1 MLLAL
6 STFFRTSLSLD
17 PSADVTLAEEIDL
30 QRLYLDIEKARF
42 PDRLHVEIDVPHE
55 LEQARLPAL
64 ILQPIVENA
73 IKYGVSKS
81 RKAVVIRIEARHL
94 DDGRMVA
101 RDQQPAEERRQG
113 RASGRHARGNGPR
126 PCQCLP
132 AARGAVRQPRELPL
146 RPDDRRRVQGFA
158 HNAGGDSMAETK
170 PLRVLIADDEPLAA
184 ERLQLLL
191 ARAEGAQLVGT
202 ASDGEVAINLTEALH
217 PDLLLL
223 DIAMPGLDGIG
234 VARALAA
241 QNPSPAV
248 VFVTAFDQFAVA
260 AFEVEAVDYLMKP
273 VDPQPAAARARPR
286 PRLSRSSAR
295 ASRRAGKSSQWLEEF
310 WASDL
315 SGLVRI
321 AARDVDRVSAERDYM
336 RLHVGRRSW
345 LIHHSMTALEEG
357 LDPELFVRLHRS
369 AIVRKDFI
377 TGFTR
382 NPSGRWIARLA
393 DGEEQPVGRLYSDRV
408 RAIAGR

>member
-1 MLLAL
+1 M
-6 STFFRTSLSLD
+6 
-17 PSADVTLAEEIDL
+17 
-30 QRLYLDIEKARF
+30 
-42 PDRLHVEIDVPHE
+42 VED
-55 LEQARLPAL
+55 
-64 ILQPIVENA
+64 
-73 IKYGVSKS
+73 
-81 RKAVVIRIEARHL
+81 
-94 DDGRMVA
+94 
-101 RDQQPAEERRQG
+101 
-113 RASGRHARGNGPR
+113 
-126 PCQCLP
+126 
-132 AARGAVRQPRELPL
+132 
-146 RPDDRRRVQGFA
+146 
-158 HNAGGDSMAETK
+158 K

-191 ARAEGAQLVGT
+191 ARADGAQLVGT
-202 ASDGEVAINLTEALH
+202 ASDGDSAINLTEALQ

-241 QNPSPAV
+241 QDPSPAV
-248 VFVTAFDQFAVA
+248 VFVTAFDHFAVA

-273 VDPQPAAARARPR
+273 VEPGRLQRALDRARTYLRSRAAAPQPGKT
-286 PRLSRSSAR
+286 SR
-295 ASRRAGKSSQWLEEF
+295 WLEEF

-321 AARDVDRVSAERDYM
+321 ASQDVDRVSAERDYM

-345 LIHHSMTALEEG
+345 LIHHSMAALEEG
-357 LDPELFVRLHRS
+357 LNPDLFVRLHRS

-382 NPSGRWIARLA
+382 NQSGRWIARLA
-393 DGEEQPVGRLYSDRV
+393 DGTEQAVGRLYSDRV

>member
-1 MLLAL
+1 ML
-6 STFFRTSLSLD
+6 
-17 PSADVTLAEEIDL
+17 E
-30 QRLYLDIEKARF
+30 
-42 PDRLHVEIDVPHE
+42 
-55 LEQARLPAL
+55 
-64 ILQPIVENA
+64 
-73 IKYGVSKS
+73 
-81 RKAVVIRIEARHL
+81 
-94 DDGRMVA
+94 DG
-101 RDQQPAEERRQG
+101 
-113 RASGRHARGNGPR
+113 
-126 PCQCLP
+126 
-132 AARGAVRQPRELPL
+132 PL
-146 RPDDRRRVQGFA
+146 
-158 HNAGGDSMAETK
+158 K
-170 PLRVLIADDEPLAA
+170 VLIADDEPLAT

-202 ASDGEVAINLTEALH
+202 ASDGESAINLTRALS

-234 VARALAA
+234 VARALTE
-241 QNPSPAV
+241 QDPSPAV

-273 VDPQPAAARARPR
+273 VDPDRLQRALDRARAY
-286 PRLSRSSAR
+286 LHQR
-295 ASRRAGKSSQWLEEF
+295 AAEPVHGKSSQWLEEF

-321 AARDVDRVSAERDYM
+321 ASRDVDRVSAERDYM

-345 LIHHSMTALEEG
+345 LIHHSMAALEEG

-377 TGFTR
+377 AGFSR
-382 NPSGRWIARLA
+382 NPSGRWIARLS
-393 DGEEQPVGRLYSDRV
+393 DGSEQPVGRLYSDRV

>member
-1 MLLAL
+1 
-6 STFFRTSLSLD
+6 
-17 PSADVTLAEEIDL
+17 
-30 QRLYLDIEKARF
+30 
-42 PDRLHVEIDVPHE
+42 
-55 LEQARLPAL
+55 
-64 ILQPIVENA
+64 
-73 IKYGVSKS
+73 
-81 RKAVVIRIEARHL
+81 
-94 DDGRMVA
+94 
-101 RDQQPAEERRQG
+101 
-113 RASGRHARGNGPR
+113 
-126 PCQCLP
+126 
-132 AARGAVRQPRELPL
+132 
-146 RPDDRRRVQGFA
+146 
-158 HNAGGDSMAETK
+158 MAEDA

-191 ARAEGAQLVGT
+191 AKADGAQLVGT
-202 ASDGEVAINLTEALH
+202 ASDGDSAINLAEALH

-234 VARALAA
+234 VARALARHS
-241 QNPSPAV
+241 PSPAV

-260 AFEVEAVDYLMKP
+260 AFEIEAVDYLMKP
-273 VDPQPAAARARPR
+273 VDPNRLQRALDRARAYLRGRSERPGE
-286 PRLSRSSAR
+286 AR
-295 ASRRAGKSSQWLEEF
+295 SSQWLEEF

-345 LIHHSMTALEEG
+345 LIHHSMAALEEG

-408 RAIAGR
+408 RSIAGR

>member
-1 MLLAL
+1 M
-6 STFFRTSLSLD
+6 
-17 PSADVTLAEEIDL
+17 
-30 QRLYLDIEKARF
+30 
-42 PDRLHVEIDVPHE
+42 VEP
-55 LEQARLPAL
+55 
-64 ILQPIVENA
+64 
-73 IKYGVSKS
+73 
-81 RKAVVIRIEARHL
+81 
-94 DDGRMVA
+94 
-101 RDQQPAEERRQG
+101 
-113 RASGRHARGNGPR
+113 
-126 PCQCLP
+126 
-132 AARGAVRQPRELPL
+132 
-146 RPDDRRRVQGFA
+146 
-158 HNAGGDSMAETK
+158 K
-170 PLRVLIADDEPLAA
+170 PLQVLIADDEPLAA

-191 ARAEGAQLVGT
+191 AKAEGAQLVGT
-202 ASDGEVAINLTEALH
+202 ASDGDSAINLTEALS

-234 VARALAA
+234 VARALAGMS
-241 QNPSPAV
+241 PSPAV

-273 VDPQPAAARARPR
+273 VDPVRLQRALDRARAYLQQRTLKPAA
-286 PRLSRSSAR
+286 
-295 ASRRAGKSSQWLEEF
+295 KQSQWLEEF

-321 AARDVDRVSAERDYM
+321 AARDVERVSAERDYM

-357 LDPELFVRLHRS
+357 LDPDLFVRLHRS

-377 TGFTR
+377 SGFTR

-393 DGEEQPVGRLYSDRV
+393 DGEEQPVGRLHSDRV